1 MMKDITLGQFFPGSS
16 LLHRLDPRTKLVASI
31 LYIVAIFM
39 AQSYFAYALLIAT
52 TVLLILL
59 SRISVR
65 VILRGLKPI
74 FVVLIFTFLLNLFF
88 TGGGGEEEPLFV
100 LGFLH
105 VYKSGIIHAVLMSI
119 RIIILILSTSV
130 LLTYTTSPIRLT
142 DGIESLLRPLER
154 IKVPVHVF
162 AMLMTI
168 ALRFIPTFIEETDK
182 IMSAQKA
189 RGADFSSGGLV
200 KRARALLP
208 ILIPLILSA
217 LRRADDLATAMECR
231 CYRGGDGR
239 TKMNALRYRLSDLWF
254 FLFFAAFLAGIVCVN
269 IYLAWGIAV

>member
-1 MMKDITLGQFFPGSS
+1 MIKDITLGQFFPGSS
-16 LLHRLDPRTKLVASI
+16 LLHRLDPRTKLVVSI
-31 LYIVAIFM
+31 VYIVAIFM
-39 AQSYFAYALLIAT
+39 AQSYLAYALLALSAV
-52 TVLLILL
+52 VLVLV

-65 VILRGLKPI
+65 VILKGLKPI
-74 FVVLIFTFLLNLFF
+74 VAVLLFTFVLNLFF
-88 TGGGGEEEPLFV
+88 AAGKSGEAPLFE

-105 VYKSGIIHAVLMSI
+105 IYKSGIIHASLMSV
-119 RIIILILSTSV
+119 RIVILILSTSV
-130 LLTYTTSPIRLT
+130 FLTYTTSPIRLT
-142 DGIESLLRPLER
+142 DGIESLLKPLEKVR
-154 IKVPVHVF
+154 VPVHVF

-168 ALRFIPTFIEETDK
+168 ALRFIPTFVEETDK

-189 RGADFSSGGLV
+189 RGADFSSGGLI

-239 TKMNALRYRLSDLWF
+239 TKMTALRYRLSDLWF
-254 FLFFAAFLAGIVCVN
+254 FLLSAAFLSGIILIN
-269 IYLAWGIAV
+269 IYLPWGIV

>member
-1 MMKDITLGQFFPGSS
+1 MIKDITLGQFFPGSS

-39 AQSYFAYALLIAT
+39 AQSYLAYALLALSAV
-52 TVLLILL
+52 VLVLV

-65 VILRGLKPI
+65 VILKGLKPI
-74 FVVLIFTFLLNLFF
+74 VAVLLFTFVLNLFF
-88 TGGGGEEEPLFV
+88 AAGKSEEAPLFE

-105 VYKSGIIHAVLMSI
+105 IYQSGIIHACLMSV
-119 RIIILILSTSV
+119 RIVILILSTSV
-130 LLTYTTSPIRLT
+130 FLTYTTSPIRLT
-142 DGIESLLRPLER
+142 DGIESLLKPLEKIR
-154 IKVPVHVF
+154 VPVHVF

-168 ALRFIPTFIEETDK
+168 ALRFIPTFVEETDK

-239 TKMNALRYRLSDLWF
+239 TKMTALRYRLSDLWF
-254 FLFFAAFLAGIVCVN
+254 FLLSAAFLAGVVCIN
-269 IYLAWGIAV
+269 IYLPWGIA

>member
-1 MMKDITLGQFFPGSS
+1 MIKDITLGQFFPGSS
-16 LLHRLDPRTKLVASI
+16 LLHRLDPRTKLVVSI
-31 LYIVAIFM
+31 VYIVAIFM
-39 AQSYFAYALLIAT
+39 AQSYVAYALLALSAV
-52 TVLLILL
+52 VLVLV

-65 VILRGLKPI
+65 VILKGLKPI
-74 FVVLIFTFLLNLFF
+74 VAVLLFTFVLNLFF
-88 TGGGGEEEPLFV
+88 AAGKSGEAPLFE

-105 VYKSGIIHAVLMSI
+105 IYKSGIIHASLMSV
-119 RIIILILSTSV
+119 RIVILILSTSV
-130 LLTYTTSPIRLT
+130 FLTYTTSPIRLT
-142 DGIESLLRPLER
+142 DGIESLLKPLEKVR
-154 IKVPVHVF
+154 VPVHVF

-168 ALRFIPTFIEETDK
+168 ALRFIPTFVEETDK

-189 RGADFSSGGLV
+189 RGADFSSGGLI

-239 TKMNALRYRLSDLWF
+239 TKMTALRYRLSDLWF
-254 FLFFAAFLAGIVCVN
+254 FLLSAAFLSGIILIN
-269 IYLAWGIAV
+269 IYLPWGIV

>member
-1 MMKDITLGQFFPGSS
+1 MIKDITLGQFFPGNS
-16 LLHRLDPRTKLVASI
+16 LLHRLDPRTKLVVSI
-31 LYIVAIFM
+31 VYIVAIFM
-39 AQSYFAYALLIAT
+39 AQSYIAYALLALSAVI
-52 TVLLILL
+52 LILL

-65 VILRGLKPI
+65 VILKGLKPI
-74 FVVLIFTFLLNLFF
+74 LFVLIFTFILNIFF
-88 TGGGGEEEPLFV
+88 TRGGDTEAPLLAV
-100 LGFLH
+100 GFLRI
-105 VYKSGIIHAVLMSI
+105 YKSGIIHAALMSV
-119 RIIILILSTSV
+119 RIVILILSTSV
-130 LLTYTTSPIRLT
+130 FLTYTTSPIRLT
-142 DGIESLLRPLER
+142 DGIESLLKPLER
-154 IKVPVHVF
+154 IRVPVHVF

-168 ALRFIPTFIEETDK
+168 ALRFIPTFVEETDK

-189 RGADFSSGGLV
+189 RGADFASGGLV

-254 FLFFAAFLAGIVCVN
+254 FLLSAAFLAGIICIN
-269 IYLAWGIAV
+269 IYLPWGIA